1 MMAQLE
7 MSKSLREA
15 MQSIAPFMNIGLQ
28 MALPIIG
35 GVFLGNYIDGKNE
48 TGFLWTLILTGV
60 GFAVSIFTLTK
71 AVQTLNKQNQKNKKP

>member
-1 MMAQLE
+1 MAQLE

-35 GVFLGNYIDGKNE
+35 GVFLGNYLDGKYE
-48 TGFLWTLILTGV
+48 TGFLWTLILIGI
-60 GFAVSIFTLTK
+60 GFTVSIFTLVK
-71 AVQTLNKQNQKNKKP
+71 AVQNLNQQNQNSKKH